1 MKSWSFRADN
11 ERIMTLLSDAVTT
24 DAEPQTRCPGVRL
37 LCEPALLLRRT
48 GKLTWAFSTC
58 NNLKYYLEPHCHSG
72 YVVWNVS
79 FPLSAASSSITIISN
94 SRRMRR
100 LKWRAT
106 GETHFDPFISNL
118 QWGQLAVRLTVQTPG
133 DSSDIYLDLCG
144 HGGSHQE
151 TDPEASVQV
160 GGPERRLLALTY
172 T

>member
-1 MKSWSFRADN
+1 MEFPSRQWTHHDATLWRRDN
-11 ERIMTLLSDAVTT
+11 RRWASDSLPRCSVAV
-24 DAEPQTRCPGVRL
+24 
-37 LCEPALLLRRT
+37 CEPALLLRRT

-58 NNLKYYLEPHCHSG
+58 NNLKYYLEPNCHSG

-118 QWGQLAVRLTVQTPG
+118 QWGQLAQANGSDTRRQLGYLSGFVRPWRVSSRNRSWSICPG
-133 DSSDIYLDLCG
+133 RWSWAAVISPKI
-144 HGGSHQE
+144 H
-151 TDPEASVQV
+151 
-160 GGPERRLLALTY
+160 LAR
-172 T
+172 